1 MQPYVIFADSSCDLP
16 ESLMH
21 EWEIHYSSLTF
32 MFDDSD
38 HMYKNY
44 DMPAKDFYA
53 KIREGHNA
61 KTSAVNSADFEA
73 AFSEELEKG
82 NDILYLGF
90 STGLSATYQS
100 ACVAADEL
108 KKKYPERKILTVDT
122 LAASGGYGMIVYLTR
137 KQKLDGATLEE
148 AAQYAEN
155 LKLHQCHWFTVDDL
169 SYLIK
174 GGRVVTALASV
185 GSKLKIKPVMHMDN
199 AGHLIPVTV
208 ARGRKNSLKALADR
222 YGKLAQEPGAGPVF
236 ISHGDCME
244 DVEYLEKVLKDDWNV
259 DVERVVD
266 VGPVIGSHTG
276 PGVVA
281 LFFIGTER

>member
-1 MQPYVIFADSSCDLP
+1 MAPYVLFADSSCDLP

-21 EWEIHYSSLTF
+21 EWEIHYSSLSF
-32 MFDDSD
+32 LFDDSD
-38 HMYKNY
+38 RIYKNY
-44 DMPAKDFYA
+44 DMPAKEFYA
-53 KIREGHNA
+53 KIRAGHSA
-61 KTSAVNSADFEA
+61 KTSAVNSADFEE
-73 AFSEELEKG
+73 AFSAELKKG

-90 STGLSATYQS
+90 STGLSGTYQS

-108 KKKYPERKILTVDT
+108 KNKYPERKILTVDT
-122 LAASGGYGMIVYLTR
+122 LAASGGYAMIVYLTR
-137 KQKLDGATLEE
+137 KQKLAGATLEE
-148 AAQYAEN
+148 AAQFAEN

-185 GSKLKIKPVMHMDN
+185 GSRLNIKPVMHMDN

-208 ARGRKNSLKALADR
+208 ARGRKNSLKALAAR
-222 YGKLAQEPGAGPVF
+222 YGKLAEQVGAGPVF
-236 ISHGDCME
+236 ISHGDCIE
-244 DVEYLEKVLKDDWNV
+244 DVEFLEKVLKEDWHV

-281 LFFIGTER
+281 LFFIGKER

>member
-1 MQPYVIFADSSCDLP
+1 MAPYVLFADSSCDLP
-16 ESLMH
+16 ENLMH
-21 EWEIHYSSLTF
+21 EWEIHYSSLSF
-32 MFDDSD
+32 IFDDSD
-38 HMYKNY
+38 RIYRNY
-44 DMPAKDFYA
+44 DMPAKEFYSR
-53 KIREGHNA
+53 IRAGHSA
-61 KTSAVNSADFEA
+61 KTSAVNSADFEE
-73 AFSEELEKG
+73 AFSVELEKG

-90 STGLSATYQS
+90 STGLSATYQD

-122 LAASGGYGMIVYLTR
+122 LSASGGYGMIVYLTR
-137 KQKLDGATLEE
+137 KQKLAGATIEE

-185 GSKLKIKPVMHMDN
+185 GSKLNIKPVMHMDN

-208 ARGRKNSLKALADR
+208 ARGRKNSLKALAAR
-222 YGKLAQEPGAGPVF
+222 YGKLAQEKGAGPVY
-236 ISHGDCME
+236 ISHGDCMV
-244 DVEYLEKVLKDDWNV
+244 DVEFLAKVLKDDYNV
-259 DVERVVD
+259 DVERIVD

-281 LFFIGTER
+281 LFFIGRER

>member
-1 MQPYVIFADSSCDLP
+1 MAPYVLFADSSCDLP

-21 EWEIHYSSLTF
+21 EWDIHYSSLTF
-32 MFDDSD
+32 MFDDSE
-38 HMYKNY
+38 HVYKNY
-44 DMPAKDFYA
+44 DLSAKDFYN
-53 KIREGHNA
+53 KIRSGHNA

-73 AFSEELEKG
+73 VFEEELAKG

-108 KKKYPERKILTVDT
+108 LKKYPERKILTVDT
-122 LAASGGYGMIVYLTR
+122 RAASGGYGMIVYLTR
-137 KQKLDGATLEE
+137 KQKLAGATIEE

-155 LKLHQCHWFTVDDL
+155 IKFHQCHWFTVDDL
-169 SYLIK
+169 SYLIR
-174 GGRVVTALASV
+174 GGRMVTALASV
-185 GSKLKIKPVMHMDN
+185 GSKLNIKPVMHMDD

-208 ARGRKNSLKALADR
+208 AHGRKNSLRALAAR
-222 YGKLAQEPGAGPVF
+222 YGKLAEEVGAGPIF

-244 DVEYLEKVLKDDWNV
+244 DVEFLSKVLKEEYGAT
-259 DVERVVD
+259 VERVVD

-281 LFFIGTER
+281 LFFIGKER

>member
-1 MQPYVIFADSSCDLP
+1 MAPYVLFADSSCDLP
-16 ESLMH
+16 EALMH
-21 EWEIHYSSLTF
+21 EWEIHYSSLSF
-32 MFDDSD
+32 IFDDSD
-38 HMYKNY
+38 KIYGNY
-44 DMPAKDFYA
+44 DMPAKEFYG
-53 KIREGHNA
+53 KIRAGHSA
-61 KTSAVNSADFEA
+61 KTSAVNSADFEE
-73 AFSEELEKG
+73 AFARELEKG

-90 STGLSATYQS
+90 STGLSATYQD
-100 ACVAADEL
+100 ACIAADEL
-108 KKKYPERKILTVDT
+108 KIKYPERKILTVDT

-137 KQKLDGATLEE
+137 KQKLAGASIEE

-155 LKLHQCHWFTVDDL
+155 LKLHLCHWFTVDDL

-185 GSKLKIKPVMHMDN
+185 GSRLNIKPVMHMDN

-208 ARGRKNSLKALADR
+208 ARGRKNSLKALAVR
-222 YGKLAQEPGAGPVF
+222 YGKLAQEKGVGPVY

-244 DVEYLEKVLKDDWNV
+244 DVELLAKILKDEYKV
-259 DVERVVD
+259 DVERIVD

-281 LFFIGTER
+281 LFFIGKER

>member
-1 MQPYVIFADSSCDLP
+1 MTPYVLFADSSCDLP

-21 EWEIHYSSLTF
+21 EWEIHYSSLSF
-32 MFDDSD
+32 LFNDSD
-38 HMYKNY
+38 KIYRNY
-44 DMPAKDFYA
+44 DMTAKDFYE
-53 KIREGHNA
+53 KIRSGHSA
-61 KTSAVNSADFEA
+61 TTSSVNSADFEE
-73 AFSEELEKG
+73 AFSAELEKG

-108 KKKYPERKILTVDT
+108 KNRFPDRKIITVDT

-137 KQKLDGATLEE
+137 KQKLAGATIEE
-148 AAQYAEN
+148 AARYAEN

-199 AGHLIPVTV
+199 AGHLIPVTM

-244 DVEYLEKVLKDDWNV
+244 DVEYLEKVLKEEYGAE
-259 DVERVVD
+259 VERVVD

>member
-1 MQPYVIFADSSCDLP
+1 MTPYVLFADSSCDLP
-16 ESLMH
+16 EALMK
-21 EWEIHYSSLTF
+21 EWEIHCTALSF
-32 MFDDSD
+32 IFDDSD
-38 HMYKNY
+38 RIYKNF
-44 DMPAKDFYA
+44 DMPAKEFYD
-53 KIREGHNA
+53 KIRAGHSA
-61 KTSAVNSADFEA
+61 KTSAVNSAAFEE
-73 AFSEELEKG
+73 AFSAELEKG

-108 KKKYPERKILTVDT
+108 RQKYPDRRIRTVDT
-122 LAASGGYGMIVYLTR
+122 LSASGGYGMVVYLTR
-137 KQKLDGATLEE
+137 KQKLAGATLDE

-174 GGRVVTALASV
+174 GGRMVTALASV
-185 GSKLKIKPVMHMDN
+185 GSKLNIKPVMHMDD

-208 ARGRKNSLKALADR
+208 AHGRKNSLRALAAR
-222 YGKLAQEPGAGPVF
+222 YGKLAEKVGEGPVF
-236 ISHGDCME
+236 ISHGDCLE
-244 DVEYLEKVLKDDWNV
+244 DVEYLEKVLKEEWNV
-259 DVERVVD
+259 NVERVVD

-281 LFFIGTER
+281 LFFIGKER

>member
-1 MQPYVIFADSSCDLP
+1 MAPYVLFADSSCDLP

-21 EWEIHYSSLTF
+21 EWEIHYSSLSF
-32 MFDDSD
+32 LFDDSD
-38 HMYKNY
+38 RIYKNY
-44 DMPAKDFYA
+44 DMPAKEFYA
-53 KIREGHNA
+53 KIRAGHSA
-61 KTSAVNSADFEA
+61 KTSAVNSADFEE
-73 AFSEELEKG
+73 AFSAELEKG

-90 STGLSATYQS
+90 STGLSSTYQS
-100 ACVAADEL
+100 ACVAADVL
-108 KKKYPERKILTVDT
+108 KSKYPDRKILTVDT
-122 LAASGGYGMIVYLTR
+122 LAASGGYAMIVYLTR
-137 KQKLDGATLEE
+137 KQKLAGATLEE

-185 GSKLKIKPVMHMDN
+185 GSRLNIKPVMHMDN

-208 ARGRKNSLKALADR
+208 ARGRKNSLKALAAR
-222 YGKLAQEPGAGPVF
+222 YGKLAEQVGAGPVF
-236 ISHGDCME
+236 ISHGDCIE
-244 DVEYLEKVLKDDWNV
+244 DVEFLEKVLKEDWHV

-281 LFFIGTER
+281 LFFIGKER

>member
-1 MQPYVIFADSSCDLP
+1 MARYVLFADSSCDLP

-21 EWEIHYSSLTF
+21 EWEIHYSSLSF
-32 MFDDSD
+32 LFDDSD
-38 HMYKNY
+38 RIYKNY
-44 DMPAKDFYA
+44 DMPAREFYG
-53 KIREGHNA
+53 KIRAGHNA
-61 KTSAVNSADFEA
+61 TTSAVNSADFEE
-73 AFSEELEKG
+73 AFAKELEKG

-90 STGLSATYQS
+90 STGLSSTYQS

-108 KKKYPERKILTVDT
+108 KLKYPERRIRTVDT

-137 KQKLDGATLEE
+137 KQKLAGASLDE

-185 GSKLKIKPVMHMDN
+185 GSKLNIKPVMHMDN

-208 ARGRKNSLKALADR
+208 ARGRKNSLRALAAR
-222 YGKLAQEPGAGPVF
+222 YGKLAQQPGAGPVF

-244 DVEYLEKVLKDDWNV
+244 DVEFLKKVLKEEWHV

-281 LFFIGTER
+281 LFFIGKER